1 MSMHDTGPDT
11 APATVPDAARCGQ
24 PACAAPPAAL
34 ASDARPLVALRL
46 TVNNHP
52 GVMSHVCGLFARRA
66 FNVEAILCTP
76 VNGGQVSRIWLL
88 VDEDERLEQM
98 MRQVRKLHDVLD
110 VRRRPAGG
118 EGFARLAECMAAW
131 ERETAGQ

>member
-1 MSMHDTGPDT
+1 MSTPDI
-11 APATVPDAARCGQ
+11 ARPGQ
-24 PACAAPPAAL
+24 PAGTAP
-34 ASDARPLVALRL
+34 SARPLVALRL

-88 VDEDERLEQM
+88 VAEDERLEQM
-98 MRQVRKLHDVLD
+98 VRQVRKLHDVLASCTTCWTCAAAPPGA
-110 VRRRPAGG
+110 RRSPGWPTAWPPGNARPPGSRAVPFGK
-118 EGFARLAECMAAW
+118 
-131 ERETAGQ
+131 